1 MTEKLRIT
9 RVRRG
14 RTKSGKVVA
23 ELRTANTRLE
33 YPELRLFDLAALQ
46 AVGIDPNQLTDE
58 DTYCQFWANYELSEK
73 TTSKGT
79 PYRDIVSLEAIDAP
93 ATTTSTDSTALL
105 GELRAIK
112 ALLLELAA
120 SSEQSRSLLARL
132 ATLPPLPAGPAQVAQ
147 AARIK
152 KLNSATDHVTVPD
165 LIDTPAGINT
175 TADPQA
181 TDPHLPEP
189 HLPEPEA
196 RQAFYGLLG
205 PAIAEGRIT
214 PQAGNAFIG
223 VANGDG
229 WNGALAALQEHLA
242 KSD

>member
-93 ATTTSTDSTALL
+93 ATTTSTDNSALL
-105 GELRAIK
+105 GELRAMK

-120 SSEQSRSLLARL
+120 SSEESRAILARI
-132 ATLPPLPAGPAQVAQ
+132 ATLPPLPAGPVEVAKQ
-147 AARIK
+147 KRLRAVK
-152 KLNSATDHVTVPD
+152 HATDHAKPEFAPPAKPA
-165 LIDTPAGINT
+165 LAGINT
-175 TADPQA
+175 AADPQA

-189 HLPEPEA
+189 EA
-196 RQAFYGLLG
+196 RQKFY
-205 PAIAEGRIT
+205 
-214 PQAGNAFIG
+214 
-223 VANGDG
+223 
-229 WNGALAALQEHLA
+229 
-242 KSD
+242 